1 MKRLLIFTLLSFS
14 VLAFWRCTEDDD
26 VIPEEEIIGT
36 LYEFPAN
43 PHFSDFPIDSENRV
57 TLEGIELGRKL
68 YFDPTLSSNYTIAC
82 ADCHKQAFSFGDNQ
96 SVSGGVD
103 DVPGTRNSPPLINLA
118 WFEAFNWNG
127 KEAHVRDQN
136 VHPVPSEIE
145 MNLPWS
151 EAEQRLKDHE
161 DYPALFE
168 EVFPGQEISKEIITK
183 ALEQFQLIM
192 LSYESPYD
200 GYLQG
205 TGTLNAS
212 ELNGLAIF
220 TGSKGGCFRCHDVE
234 DSPELFVTDRVTYA
248 NNGLDTVA
256 TLMDFEDVGRGEISE
271 NINDNGKFRIPTL
284 RNLGHT
290 APYMHDGRFASL
302 DEVIESYDRGP
313 APSPNVDGLMMA
325 DAQDRLDNEGH
336 WGLDLTT
343 QEKADLKAF
352 LLTMTDDGYLDNSL
366 YWEP

>member
-1 MKRLLIFTLLSFS
+1 MKRFLFLFTFAFLVLS
-14 VLAFWRCTEDDD
+14 FWRCSDED
-26 VIPEEEIIGT
+26 VIIPDDTSSLT
-36 LYEFPAN
+36 LYDFPAIS
-43 PHFSDFPIDSENRV
+43 HFSDFPHDSVNPV

-68 YFDPTLSSNYTIAC
+68 YFDATLSSDYTIAC
-82 ADCHKQAFSFGDNQ
+82 SNCHQQAFSFGDNQ

-103 DVPGTRNSPPLINLA
+103 DVPGLRNSPPLINLA

-127 KEAHVRDQN
+127 KEVHVRDQN
-136 VHPVPSEIE
+136 IHPVPSELE

-151 EAEQRLKDHE
+151 EAVQRMKDHE

-168 EVFPGQEISKEIITK
+168 EVFPGEEITKELITK

-200 GYLQG
+200 DYLKG
-205 TGTLNAS
+205 SGSLSIN
-212 ELNGLAIF
+212 ELNGLTIF
-220 TGSKGGCFRCHDVE
+220 TGPKGGCFRCHDVE
-234 DSPELFVTDRVTYA
+234 DSPELFVTDRITYA

-256 TLMDFEDVGRGEISE
+256 TLNDFVDVGRGEISE
-271 NINDNGKFRIPTL
+271 DINDNGKFRIPTL

-290 APYMHDGRFASL
+290 APFMHDGRFATL
-302 DEVIESYDRGP
+302 DDVIEMYNRGP
-313 APSPNVDGLMMA
+313 APSLNVDIMMMT
-325 DAQDRLDNEGH
+325 DAQTRLDDHGH
-336 WGLDLTT
+336 WGLNLTQ
-343 QEKADLKAF
+343 QEKDDLKAF